1 MDMAGSW
8 RKDATGR
15 LLETGHAEKGAGGYA
30 LHIAAYRYLK
40 ARCLWSR
47 RQAAGNYV
55 LQSQNLTI
63 MIVSSELVQPM
74 DL

>member
-40 ARCLWSR
+40 ARRL
-47 RQAAGNYV
+47 
-55 LQSQNLTI
+55 
-63 MIVSSELVQPM
+63 
-74 DL
+74 